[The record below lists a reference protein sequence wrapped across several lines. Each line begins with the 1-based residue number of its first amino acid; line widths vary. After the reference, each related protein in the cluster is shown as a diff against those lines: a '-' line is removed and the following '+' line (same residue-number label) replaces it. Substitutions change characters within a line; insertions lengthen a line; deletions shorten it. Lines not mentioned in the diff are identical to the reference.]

1 MRNLVV
7 RVSIVASL
15 SGCAMNP
22 EAAER
27 FAAALAGASQAYNLG
42 YAMGG
47 GQPLAPRQQDWDWAW
62 DQFYS
67 DGYLAWACRGM
78 LWSNLPGH
86 LNRWKIHHLRSNTWQ
101 QENERHSTP
110 A

>member
-78 LWSNLPGH
+78 QTGKFSEDWHCST
-86 LNRWKIHHLRSNTWQ
+86 KIKTDYTWPQ
-101 QENERHSTP
+101 K
-110 A
+110 